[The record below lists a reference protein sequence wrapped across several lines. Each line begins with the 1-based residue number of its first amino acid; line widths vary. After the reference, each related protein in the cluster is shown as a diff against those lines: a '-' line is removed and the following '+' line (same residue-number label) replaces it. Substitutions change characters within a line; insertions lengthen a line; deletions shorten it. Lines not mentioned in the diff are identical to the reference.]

1 MKVRV
6 LVAHCVQLFLIPW
19 PITLCSWNSPGKN
32 TGVGLPF
39 PSPEDF
45 PNPETE
51 PWSPALQA
59 YSLPFELLEKPH
71 LMSLGKVNY
80 LQVQFISVWQNIE
93 NCENKP
99 YLHKFI

>member
-39 PSPEDF
+39 PSPGALPDLGI
-45 PNPETE
+45 E
-51 PWSPALQA
+51 PRSLSLQA
-59 YSLPFELLEKPH
+59 DSLPLAAREAQ
-71 LMSLGKVNY
+71 SD
-80 LQVQFISVWQNIE
+80 SV
-93 NCENKP
+93 
-99 YLHKFI
+99 LHIYTFF